1 MSSTIIFLWLA
12 SVPVAQIDAEQDAI
26 DAVVESSRILIS
38 AKQIERTAP
47 KYPQFE
53 LRKGNQAWVRIAYC
67 IDESGL
73 TQNVSVLDSVGSV
86 SFDNAAIETVK
97 RWKFEPA
104 LIDGEPS
111 WQSRNQTLISF
122 AIEEENTGATRRF
135 ASQFRKIGKLLDQN
149 DLEEADKLF
158 WHVYESYNLSLYE
171 LSKLWAQRVRHESLS
186 GDMSMLD
193 MALHRATASKGQ
205 WIEKEGYI
213 RLLELRVRV
222 ELKIGQYHAAMRAYR
237 ELVKATG
244 EDAEEVLVLKPTMK
258 KLRDMI
264 KGDQILKIDAEVRT
278 KNECNICDDS
288 WAFTPVRNDFSLTN
302 ITGTLESIE
311 MRCDHKRFESA
322 VSDQVEWHIP
332 ESWGTCHVQVYGQP
346 GTTFDVLMLPSSS

>member
-1 MSSTIIFLWLA
+1 MMSSTIIFLWLA

-86 SFDNAAIETVK
+86 SFDKAAIETVK

-149 DLEEADKLF
+149 DLEAADKLF

-264 KGDQILKIDAEVRT
+264 KGDQILKMRKSEPKTNVTSAMTAGPSLQFAMILASRISQELWSPSKCVVIT
-278 KNECNICDDS
+278 NDS
-288 WAFTPVRNDFSLTN
+288 SRLFPTRLNGIYLRVGAPAMYRSTASPAR
-302 ITGTLESIE
+302 
-311 MRCDHKRFESA
+311 
-322 VSDQVEWHIP
+322 
-332 ESWGTCHVQVYGQP
+332 
-346 GTTFDVLMLPSSS
+346 PSMC